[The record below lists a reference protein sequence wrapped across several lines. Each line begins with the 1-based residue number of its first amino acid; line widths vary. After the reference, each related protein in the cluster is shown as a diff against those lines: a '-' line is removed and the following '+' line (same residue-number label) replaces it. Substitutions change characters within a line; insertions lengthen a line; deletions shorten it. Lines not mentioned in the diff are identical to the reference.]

1 VRVQR
6 TGGWQCGSHGDGAD
20 RVGNNGCN
28 MKHDEGAITESGD
41 REALAGIIH
50 TKVCQPSCHRTKC
63 SRHLLPVNK

>member
-1 VRVQR
+1 
-6 TGGWQCGSHGDGAD
+6 
-20 RVGNNGCN
+20 

-63 SRHLLPVNK
+63 SRHL